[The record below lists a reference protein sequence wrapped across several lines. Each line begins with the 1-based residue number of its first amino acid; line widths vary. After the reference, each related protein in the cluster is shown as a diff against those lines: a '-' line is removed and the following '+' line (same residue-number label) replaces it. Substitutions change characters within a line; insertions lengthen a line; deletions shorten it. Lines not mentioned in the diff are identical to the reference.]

1 MEQSVE
7 WWHALKTLKVPTRLV
22 VYPNEGHEFVK
33 PADSH
38 DYNLRTLEW
47 FDEWFTKASAD

>member
-7 WWHALKTLKVPTRLV
+7 WWHALKAMNVATTLV
-22 VYPNEGHEFVK
+22 VYPNEGHLFVK
-33 PADSH
+33 PADAR

-47 FDEWFTKASAD
+47 FDEWFAKAAGH